1 MLMATRIVKGV
12 IARTDLGDRYFL
24 NNSDGVDPTVCIND
38 IACKIAHGQ
47 IFIECVD
54 MYGKQHFI
62 NASHLSELFTGEY
75 SIPEVNE

>member
-24 NNSDGVDPTVCIND
+24 NNSDGADPAVCIND
-38 IACKIAHGQ
+38 IACRIAHGQ

-54 MYGKQHFI
+54 MYGKLHFI
-62 NASHLSELFTGEY
+62 NANHLSELFIGEY
-75 SIPEVNE
+75 SIAEVNE